1 MERSSYESH
10 PLGRLEWIRLYGVLF
25 DKEEEADSFYEAE
38 LGKLEPIM
46 KKESCNVTVAFFSV
60 IKQTEQSVC
69 GNQMIM

>member
-38 LGKLEPIM
+38 LEKFRADYEERKLQ
-46 KKESCNVTVAFFSV
+46 CNSSIFQCD
-60 IKQTEQSVC
+60 KQTEQSVC